1 LNLGLRTPPPQNSP
15 AVMACPVERF
25 GFTVLNTGVKG
36 DGDIPLVKYEQFLP
50 TALKSA
56 FNIHSIVFVHGL
68 WGHPRR
74 TWETDSVR
82 AGDDRLSLESRR
94 KGSFVEIMRRGS
106 KKPTPSSA
114 SSSTALI
121 HKDTTSSLVPW
132 NTAQSQE
139 SSSGSVQKSGKCYWP
154 RDLLPLDIPDAKIL
168 TYGYDADV
176 IGSSHGDETKLHN
189 FTSKGQ
195 DLLVKLEREIET
207 GVSKTTC
214 LVSRSVL
221 RVDCLGAHHLLR
233 AQSGW
238 HNCERRKI

>member
-1 LNLGLRTPPPQNSP
+1 
-15 AVMACPVERF
+15 M
-25 GFTVLNTGVKG
+25 
-36 DGDIPLVKYEQFLP
+36 
-50 TALKSA
+50 
-56 FNIHSIVFVHGL
+56 
-68 WGHPRR
+68 
-74 TWETDSVR
+74 R
-82 AGDDRLSLESRR
+82 AGDDRPSLESRR

-106 KKPTPSSA
+106 KKPTPNST
-114 SSSTALI
+114 SSSTALLVQ
-121 HKDTTSSLVPW
+121 KETTSSLVPW

-139 SSSGSVQKSGKCYWP
+139 SSSGSVQKSRKCYWP

-207 GVSKTTC
+207 GVSETTC
-214 LVSRSVL
+214 VVSRYVL
-221 RVDCLGAHHLLR
+221 RVDCLGAHHILR
-233 AQSGW
+233 AQFGW